1 MKRELPK
8 GVVPYTGEPEEVK
21 NPYTGEG
28 ITIPADAIAVYDF
41 VKGCELFKDYDNV
54 RKGCDWFRKHEP
66 DAYYVLLD

>member
-1 MKRELPK
+1 MQRELPK

-41 VKGCELFKDYDNV
+41 VKGC
-54 RKGCDWFRKHEP
+54 DWFRKHEP